1 MIIVDLNQ
9 VMLSNLLMQ
18 LGNHTNA
25 QIEENMVRHMILNS
39 LRSYKVKFGAEFGEL
54 VIACDNTNYWRRK
67 LFPYYKANRK
77 KAQEA
82 SDLDWRAIF
91 ECLNKIR
98 AELKEFFPYRVID
111 IESAEADDI
120 IGTLASHYGYTSDD
134 GLAMMTSPDKI
145 LILSGDKDFIQLH
158 KYENVSQYD
167 PVRKKW
173 ITHKDPEQYLKEHIL
188 KGDAGDGVPNILS
201 SDNCFVVGDRQRPL
215 TAKKMEHYLKLTPSE
230 METMVARNYHR
241 NKQLIDLTE
250 TPPELREKIME
261 SYLSQKDKDRSKLMN
276 YFIANKLR
284 NLTEH
289 IGEF

>member
-39 LRSYKVKFGAEFGEL
+39 IRSYRVKFGAEFGEL

-67 LFPYYKANRK
+67 FFPYYKANRK
-77 KAQEA
+77 KAQEK
-82 SDLDWRAIF
+82 SELDWKSVF

-98 AELKEFFPYRVID
+98 AELKEYFPYKVID
-111 IESAEADDI
+111 VESAEADDVI
-120 IGTLASHYGYTSDD
+120 ATLVFSESFSNPTKK
-134 GLAMMTSPDKI
+134 M

-158 KYENVSQYD
+158 IYGNVKQYD
-167 PVRKKW
+167 PTRKKW
-173 ITHKDPEQYLKEHIL
+173 ITHSDPLSYKKEHIL
-188 KGDAGDGVPNILS
+188 KGDSGDGVPNILS
-201 SDNCFVVGDRQRPL
+201 SDNCFVIGERQRPL
-215 TAKKMEHYLKLTPSE
+215 TAKKLEHYIKITPNE
-230 METMVARNYHR
+230 MESNIARNYFR
-241 NKQLIDLTE
+241 NEKLIDLDQV
-250 TPPELREKIME
+250 PDDIRVKVME
-261 SYLSQKDKDRSKLMN
+261 SYYGQNKDRSKLMN